1 MKWIIAHGDTDGI
14 CSAAIALSAYK
25 NAKLFFSHPTGLADD
40 LMQVDGDVIICD
52 IALSSNYLDPI
63 MKEMERIASGGNK
76 ILYIDHHPLP
86 AKFYKR
92 RFPGEFEHS
101 LNSCA
106 AVQTY
111 NKLDKIVP
119 KDMSRVAIYGAIGD
133 YLDRT
138 YEAEKL
144 LKFWEKREL
153 YLECGILI
161 QAIESGGRN
170 YDFKRE
176 VAYFLSNNKI
186 PSSDEGLVKKA
197 ISAAIVEEDM
207 RRRIKDLVKVVGSVA
222 YVLDLDFSLGKSAV
236 YANAF
241 TEAVVGIGAESRKG
255 FIEMSLRTQSEAV
268 DLNIILAVLAHRIG
282 GSGGGHPKAAGAR
295 IPKEKFQQFISEL
308 DNLIIENLKRY
319 NVEY

>member
-14 CSAAIALSAYK
+14 CCAAIALSAFK
-25 NAKLFFSHPTGLADD
+25 KAKLFFSHPTGLIDD
-40 LMQVDGDVIICD
+40 LKRVDGDVIICD
-52 IALSSNYLDPI
+52 IALSGNYLDMV
-63 MKEMERIASGGNK
+63 MKEIGRIASDGHK
-76 ILYIDHHPLP
+76 IMYIDHHPLP
-86 AKFYKR
+86 VKFDGKD
-92 RFPGEFEHS
+92 FPGEFENS
-101 LNSCA
+101 LTSCA
-106 AVQTY
+106 AVLTY
-111 NKLDKIVP
+111 KKLEGLVP

-133 YLDRT
+133 YLDKT

-144 LKFWEKREL
+144 LKYWEKRGL
-153 YLECGILI
+153 YFECGMLI

-176 VAYFLSNNKI
+176 IAYFLSNNKI
-186 PSSDEGLVKKA
+186 PCSDEGLVKKA
-197 ISAAIVEEDM
+197 VSAAIIEEDM
-207 RRRIKDLVKVVGSVA
+207 RKRIKDLVKVVGNIA
-222 YVLDLDFSLGKSAV
+222 YVIDLDFSLGKSAV

-268 DLNIILAVLAHRIG
+268 DLNRILAKLTEKIG

-295 IPKEKFQQFISEL
+295 IPTEKFHQFITEL
-308 DNLIIENLKRY
+308 DNSIIENLKMY